1 MKKINQTVVLLK
13 KLRKNKGRLFIIGV
27 GGSAE
32 CFACRLMILESYV
45 T

>member
-27 GGSAE
+27 GGGEKPYAVNDFS
-32 CFACRLMILESYV
+32 SYV